1 MKIINFT
8 PHAVTLRNADG
19 VDHTYPSEGVVRVSE
34 FVEAAEHV
42 AGLPVP
48 VRPPASPGG
57 LFGLPDPTEGTAY
70 IVSAMALA
78 HPDVAGRTDVFAP
91 ATGPEDGV
99 IRYPKGHP
107 QAGQIQA
114 VTRLVGHV

>member
-1 MKIINFT
+1 MKIINLT
-8 PHAVTLRNADG
+8 PHAVTLRDADG

-34 FVEAAEHV
+34 SVEAAKHV

-57 LFGLPDPTEGTAY
+57 LSGLPDPTEGTAY

-78 HPDVAGRTDVFAP
+78 HPAVTGRSDVFAP
-91 ATGPEDGV
+91 ATGPTDGV
-99 IRYPKGHP
+99 VRYPKDHP

-114 VTRLVGHV
+114 VTRLVGRV